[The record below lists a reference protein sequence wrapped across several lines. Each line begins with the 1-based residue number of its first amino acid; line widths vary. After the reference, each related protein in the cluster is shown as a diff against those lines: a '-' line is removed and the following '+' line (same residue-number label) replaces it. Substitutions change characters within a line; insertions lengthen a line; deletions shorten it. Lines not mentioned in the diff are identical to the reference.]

1 MNAINWF
8 EIPAADFDRAVT
20 FYETILGKPI
30 RREIFAGLPNGILP
44 YEPKNG
50 VGGSIVHGDG
60 NTPAMTGPL
69 VYLNTGMELAAV
81 VGRVEIGRWSGAAAT
96 HPNWPRRHHRR
107 HPRQRRQPCRPAS
120 TAGELGKF
128 DLTTQ
133 PPSQG

>member
-30 RREIFAGLPNGILP
+30 RREVFAGLPNGILP
-44 YEPKNG
+44 YEQDSG

-60 NTPAMTGPL
+60 NTPAMNGPL

-81 VGRVEIGRWSGAAAT
+81 VGRVESAGGQVLLPLTPIGPAGTIALIRDSEGNRVGL
-96 HPNWPRRHHRR
+96 H
-107 HPRQRRQPCRPAS
+107 QPL
-120 TAGELGKF
+120 EN
-128 DLTTQ
+128 
-133 PPSQG
+133 